1 MTTFVPA
8 IALLLLGLTGFAQEE
23 SEVSHHLEGL
33 QKQIDQADA
42 AIDAKQ
48 KALANDPSLQPYKDA
63 FQQAK
68 YNSDAFYQTNNNKF
82 EKNTAPFAQAQTQQ
96 QNLDAAANNALRA
109 WKDARDNLLMKD
121 PELQKMEF
129 DRANL
134 VGQRDQILA
143 AARVWGVLLGLG
155 CAQTL
160 GPKTPIADAK
170 ACLDHIYDGVD
181 RRLRAPGSGD
191 TRGTGTPFFQTMQT
205 NHGPAE
211 IAVGLPVDDA
221 QWAAI
226 KKKAWAD
233 GFAQKK
239 SPDQIMLE
247 IAALRAQYDRSTSTT
262 TPPLTIP
269 SSLKP
274 ATTKYIDVPSPTLPA
289 QTPSLK
295 EIFDQKMQD
304 IMTKMKNM
312 VGPIKQQVEAD
323 VAAVRG

>member
-8 IALLLLGLTGFAQEE
+8 IALLFLGLTGFAQDE

-33 QKQIDQADA
+33 EKQIDQADA

-68 YNSDAFYQTNNNKF
+68 YNSDAYYQTNNNKF
-82 EKNTAPFAQAQTQQ
+82 EKGTDPYMRAQAEQK
-96 QNLDAAANNALRA
+96 NLDAAANNALQA
-109 WKDARDNLLMKD
+109 WRDARDNLLMKD
-121 PELQKMEF
+121 PDLQKMEF

-134 VGQRDQILA
+134 VGQRDQIFA
-143 AARVWGVLLGLG
+143 AARVWGVLLGQS
-155 CAQTL
+155 CAKTL

-170 ACLDHIYDGVD
+170 ICLDHIYDGVD

-191 TRGTGTPFFQTMQT
+191 TRGTGSPFFQTMQT
-205 NHGPAE
+205 SHGPAE
-211 IAVGLPVDDA
+211 IAVGLPVDDP

-239 SPDQIMLE
+239 SPDQIVLE
-247 IAALRAQYDRSTSTT
+247 IAALKTQYDRSTSTAT
-262 TPPLTIP
+262 ITSPPNPPPLIP
-269 SSLKP
+269 PSLKP
-274 ATTKYIDVPSPTLPA
+274 ATAKYIDVPSPALPA

-304 IMTKMKNM
+304 IMTKMKNLI
-312 VGPIKQQVEAD
+312 GLT
-323 VAAVRG
+323 